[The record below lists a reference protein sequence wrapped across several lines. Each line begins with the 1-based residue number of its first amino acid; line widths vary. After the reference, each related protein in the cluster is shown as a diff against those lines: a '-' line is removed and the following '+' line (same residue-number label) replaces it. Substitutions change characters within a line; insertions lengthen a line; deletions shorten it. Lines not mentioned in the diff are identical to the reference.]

1 MLHPLKELLF
11 PTHCLSCNAL
21 GLEICSKCKRH
32 WSPHLYVQ
40 KIEELTVYSSIRYSP
55 VARSILLSAKE
66 NSVRIADELLISTL
80 QNCLNRLPTSIL
92 RNAKLIPIPGSKRA
106 IRKRGRDFILEIT
119 RELSRR
125 TGIEQVNGLMINRRL
140 LDQSGLSAL
149 DRKRN
154 LNLAFDYQ
162 GGEIHGHLIL
172 VDDLVT
178 TGSTLLE
185 AKRALEMRNLKVN
198 HAITACVAQT
208 LNIGG

>member
-11 PTHCLSCNAL
+11 PTHCFSCNAL

-140 LDQSGLSAL
+140 LDQSGLSAGSETKSKSRIRL
-149 DRKRN
+149 SRWRDSWSFDLGWRFGHN
-154 LNLAFDYQ
+154 WFNLARSKKSPRNAKSKGESCDYR
-162 GGEIHGHLIL
+162 LC
-172 VDDLVT
+172 
-178 TGSTLLE
+178 STDP
-185 AKRALEMRNLKVN
+185 
-198 HAITACVAQT
+198 
-208 LNIGG
+208 